1 MNSLL
6 INLILLTL
14 TNMEQL
20 PEQNLE
26 ADGSAPKN
34 FASFT
39 GKYLCWSLFFTKL
52 QAFRPA
58 TLLKRDS
65 YTGVFLWNLRNS
77 EEHLFRKTSERLLL
91 CIDYF
96 IIYIF
101 TILYSIR
108 FSFLQI
114 TSSLLRNSN
123 NRTNDGWGGFL
134 WRSISVKTNFIFW
147 RLKISFTEMFH
158 ESSKNILIGI

>member
-1 MNSLL
+1 MQHHTIDHTLTFMNSLL

-58 TLLKRDS
+58 TLSKRDS
-65 YTGVFLWNLRNS
+65 YKGVFLSNLRNFS
-77 EEHLFRKTSERLLL
+77 EYLFWKASMSNCFCEQNTSAYIDL
-91 CIDYF
+91 CNSLKCMFF
-96 IIYIF
+96 IFI
-101 TILYSIR
+101 
-108 FSFLQI
+108 I
-114 TSSLLRNSN
+114 TSSLI
-123 NRTNDGWGGFL
+123 
-134 WRSISVKTNFIFW
+134 RS
-147 RLKISFTEMFH
+147 
-158 ESSKNILIGI
+158 